1 MLLSTERVQ
10 SPTREGPNVP
20 PASPAKANSAKRA
33 VPPVG
38 MRAEVKLI
46 APGHMIPTARP
57 LIIQPVRMM
66 RGTEAK
72 DAVKYATKQR
82 APAPSI
88 YADKS
93 SFSPFLP
100 YQSRPSPMQNAKPQ
114 GPAKSPIDLST
125 PKDSSAKADVHCAI
139 VASEAPAAIIRT
151 RKSQKMRFP
160 NNCFILILSASCT
173 MGSMGQKEKLTM
185 L

>member
-1 MLLSTERVQ
+1 MADKLIIVE
-10 SPTREGPNVP
+10 
-20 PASPAKANSAKRA
+20 SPAKANSAKRA

-57 LIIQPVRMM
+57 LIIQPVRLM

-139 VASEAPAAIIRT
+139 VASEAPAAIIRI
-151 RKSQKMRFP
+151 RKSTHTFS
-160 NNCFILILSASCT
+160 ILHNGFNGAKSKIDNVIERNQSP
-173 MGSMGQKEKLTM
+173 
-185 L
+185 